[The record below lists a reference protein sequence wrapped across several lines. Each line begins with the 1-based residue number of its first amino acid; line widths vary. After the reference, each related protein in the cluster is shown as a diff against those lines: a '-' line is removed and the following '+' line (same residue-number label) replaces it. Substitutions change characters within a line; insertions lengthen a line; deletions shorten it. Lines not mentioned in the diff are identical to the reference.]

1 MIIGFDNGRIILKK
15 IFELEQPSSFAD
27 STREF
32 GMTSKKPLA
41 TWKPIPEP
49 AEYAKIKPTTES
61 QRDGSVVVKPDKCND
76 LSKK

>member
-1 MIIGFDNGRIILKK
+1 MIGFDNGRIILKK
-15 IFELEQPSSFAD
+15 IFELVHPSSLAD
-27 STREF
+27 STKEL

-49 AEYAKIKPTTES
+49 AEYASIKPTTDN
-61 QRDGSVVVKPDKCND
+61 QREGSVVLKPDKCKD